1 MSEKFLTVQR
11 ISLDHH
17 VLDSIALHP
26 YQSFG
31 ALGSEIGLG
40 YSDVEVI
47 YTGRHLDA
55 CDISA
60 ASWIV
65 TLNGTPS
72 FGWAVKHVSDRPNGA
87 DLGHLE
93 YRYQPHVLVEERD
106 SRICE
111 AGYGV
116 EVAET

>member
-31 ALGSEIGLG
+31 VLVLEIGWG
-40 YSDVEVI
+40 CSDVEVI
-47 YTGRHLDA
+47 FDGRHLDA
-55 CDISA
+55 CDIWG
-60 ASWIV
+60 ASSIV
-65 TLNGTPS
+65 TLNGTWS
-72 FGWAVKHVSDRPNGA
+72 FAWLVKDVFGLPTVA
-87 DLGHLE
+87 YLGRLE
-93 YRYQPHVLVEERD
+93 YKYQPRVLAEERD

-116 EVAET
+116 EVVET